1 MEELLGDLFGEFD
14 AFFGE
19 VEGFGFA
26 DGADD
31 EAFFVEAFAD
41 VPVEGFPSALVA
53 AFFGPGIEVE
63 EGEGGLVDSFLI
75 VIHQEEDRDDS
86 WESEGGV
93 CLEWSAEL

>member
-1 MEELLGDLFGEFD
+1 
-14 AFFGE
+14 
-19 VEGFGFA
+19 
-26 DGADD
+26 
-31 EAFFVEAFAD
+31 
-41 VPVEGFPSALVA
+41 LVA